1 MMLRLEALRSC
12 ALPLL
17 LNAADRLMSGKKRS
31 DVDSDQRILCLHL
44 SSAAASVQSGDGRLA
59 TPNRMQRLSCGTRAE
74 SLRLRPRSIRV
85 DCIALTHGMLAG
97 GFDDLPLGEDKFKD
111 RPL

>member
-1 MMLRLEALRSC
+1 MMLRLEALRSR

-44 SSAAASVQSGDGRLA
+44 SFGRSW
-59 TPNRMQRLSCGTRAE
+59 PQHQF
-74 SLRLRPRSIRV
+74 SLV
-85 DCIALTHGMLAG
+85 TAG
-97 GFDDLPLGEDKFKD
+97 
-111 RPL
+111 